1 MGLQTNT
8 LSRELLGNTL
18 NKVALGMEVTN
29 TAAQTA
35 GGVAEGVFIK
45 NASEALADFTLAR
58 FAMDQIQQWLKQSVE
73 IFGENQK
80 VTAELQKL
88 CPLRYSKM
96 RMLHVLFCA
105 RAAHKTRQIK
115 GEKYVN

>member
-1 MGLQTNT
+1 MGLQTNA
-8 LSRELLGNTL
+8 LSKELVGNTL

-29 TAAQTA
+29 TAAQSA

-45 NASEALADFTLAR
+45 NASEALADFMLAR

-80 VTAELQKL
+80 VTAELQKPCL
-88 CPLRYSKM
+88 LRYSKM
-96 RMLHVLFCA
+96 RMLRVLFCA
-105 RAAHKTRQIK
+105 RVAHKNCQNK
-115 GEKYVN
+115 GRKYVN